1 MAQKRLLKNTSVL
14 NVCVYHCLCAYSVC
28 VCVLRSITENYRQD
42 SLFFPHKNK
51 KKYTVFQTV
60 DSHGH
65 VLLSII
71 RNIIYFIFILLFFNL
86 IKCILYKMMYLI
98 FPLCLGLEGL
108 LCVLSFSESVFISE
122 LFF

>member
-14 NVCVYHCLCAYSVC
+14 NVCVYHYLCAYSVC

-42 SLFFPHKNK
+42 SLFFPQKK

>member
-1 MAQKRLLKNTSVL
+1 MYVCIT
-14 NVCVYHCLCAYSVC
+14 VCVPTVC
-28 VCVLRSITENYRQD
+28 VCVCVKVYHRELSSRFSVFSTQ
-42 SLFFPHKNK
+42 K

-98 FPLCLGLEGL
+98 FPLCLGLVGL